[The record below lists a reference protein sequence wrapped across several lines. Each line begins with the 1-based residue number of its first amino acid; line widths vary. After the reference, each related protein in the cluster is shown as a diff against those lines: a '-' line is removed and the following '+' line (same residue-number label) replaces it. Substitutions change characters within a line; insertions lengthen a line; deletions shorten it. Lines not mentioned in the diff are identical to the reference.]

1 MIISNRMTIVT
12 IKQMISEHMIFWM
25 PDVECLFCS
34 SSFSSSGTRSEVSLT
49 GDDGRIGTGT
59 ALLDARAASDGRDR
73 ASATLLGAEDGFD
86 FRCARVRI
94 GGRSGAET
102 DLLDAVTGG
111 DFMDAE
117 FVNDLLDVRAVGEK
131 RIRVGTGLLDAVV
144 GGDGRTDGSFF
155 LDSFLFGFWLML
167 STLEIGFAI

>member
-1 MIISNRMTIVT
+1 MIIVSKSMPIV
-12 IKQMISEHMIFWM
+12 H
-25 PDVECLFCS
+25 LFCS
-34 SSFSSSGTRSEVSLT
+34 SSFSSSGARSEVSLT
-49 GDDGRIGTGT
+49 GT
-59 ALLDARAASDGRDR
+59 ALRDARAVSDGRTR
-73 ASATLLGAEDGFD
+73 ASATLLGPEDGFD

-111 DFMDAE
+111 DFLDAE

-155 LDSFLFGFWLML
+155 LDSFLFGF
-167 STLEIGFAI
+167 